1 MSVTNG
7 VVASSLTGTLQTAS
21 QPNITAIGNLSTV
34 SIAGHTIGGEA
45 VFLSGAVEGTAVNSK
60 VLVLSSSGSIGGID
74 SISATNIFGSI
85 ETASQPNITS
95 IGTLS
100 SLNVTN
106 GVVASSLTGTLQT
119 ASQPNITSIGNLSTI
134 SIAGHTVGSEAGF
147 LSGAS
152 AGSAVNGKVLVL
164 SSIGAINNIA
174 SLTATDLYGTI
185 RTASQPN
192 ITSIGSLTSLTIAG
206 SIIGNEAT
214 YLSGATPGTASN
226 SKVLVLNSSG
236 AIGGITSLSA
246 TDIFGSLKTASQ
258 PLITSIG
265 TLSSLSVDGNVIISS
280 ASEATDSQNGGALTI
295 SGGIAVAKKAF
306 IGGNTTINGEVSV
319 NNSSEAFTTTSGCLV
334 ASGGVGIA
342 KSLRVGN
349 GIYGTIETGS
359 QPHISSVGVLSGLS
373 IGEQSAGYPLY
384 VSGSFSPETPTS
396 YVSLNS
402 SGAIYESSTAP
413 VSVSI
418 ACSGRILCNGEIDV
432 ASDYR
437 IKENISIIENADAD
451 EFIDN
456 IVPVRFN
463 YKTEPDRM
471 NFGYIAQDVA
481 KRNIKE
487 IITES
492 YDSSIEEH
500 VDEDGFVSPAGTR
513 FGVVTGNI
521 IPLLHMKVKSLSTEN
536 KQLQKQLQILM
547 DRVSQLEFK
556 KYK

>member
-1 MSVTNG
+1 M
-7 VVASSLTGTLQTAS
+7 
-21 QPNITAIGNLSTV
+21 
-34 SIAGHTIGGEA
+34 
-45 VFLSGAVEGTAVNSK
+45 
-60 VLVLSSSGSIGGID
+60 
-74 SISATNIFGSI
+74 
-85 ETASQPNITS
+85 
-95 IGTLS
+95 
-100 SLNVTN
+100 
-106 GVVASSLTGTLQT
+106 
-119 ASQPNITSIGNLSTI
+119 
-134 SIAGHTVGSEAGF
+134 
-147 LSGAS
+147 
-152 AGSAVNGKVLVL
+152 
-164 SSIGAINNIA
+164 
-174 SLTATDLYGTI
+174 
-185 RTASQPN
+185 
-192 ITSIGSLTSLTIAG
+192 
-206 SIIGNEAT
+206 
-214 YLSGATPGTASN
+214 
-226 SKVLVLNSSG
+226 
-236 AIGGITSLSA
+236 
-246 TDIFGSLKTASQ
+246 
-258 PLITSIG
+258 
-265 TLSSLSVDGNVIISS
+265 
-280 ASEATDSQNGGALTI
+280 
-295 SGGIAVAKKAF
+295 
-306 IGGNTTINGEVSV
+306 
-319 NNSSEAFTTTSGCLV
+319 
-334 ASGGVGIA
+334 
-342 KSLRVGN
+342 
-349 GIYGTIETGS
+349 
-359 QPHISSVGVLSGLS
+359 
-373 IGEQSAGYPLY
+373 Y